1 MSVQAFILIQT
12 EVGKATGVA
21 DAVAKIPADIPEADA
36 QAIQIAAMQAFDAL
50 GCAGLAR
57 CDFFYTYDNEI
68 IINEINT
75 LPGFTGTSV
84 YPKLWQ
90 ATGVSYS
97 DLITALIDSAMS
109 KA

>member
-1 MSVQAFILIQT
+1 
-12 EVGKATGVA
+12 
-21 DAVAKIPADIPEADA
+21 
-36 QAIQIAAMQAFDAL
+36 MQAFDAL

-57 CDFFYTYDNEI
+57 CDFFYTDHNEI

-90 ATGVSYS
+90 ATGVEYS
-97 DLITALIDSAMS
+97 DLISALIDSAIN
-109 KA
+109 KAN